1 MRGQESKANFV
12 HLHNHSEFSLLDGAS
27 RIDEMV
33 QLAKEMGMEA
43 VALTDHGAMFGVIKF
58 YQAAQRTGVKP
69 IIGAEVYIAPRD
81 RREKEHN
88 IEVPEASFHLT
99 LLCANET
106 GYRNLVKLVSLGYL
120 EGFYYKPRID
130 KELLTQ
136 YHSGLIALS
145 GCLKGE
151 VNWYLL
157 HRDFDS
163 AMRAA
168 ARYQEIFGRENFYLE
183 VMRTGLPEQEQLIPD
198 IVELS
203 RALDIPIVATND
215 CHYLKPEDARAQD
228 VLVCLQTNK
237 RLKDK
242 ERLRLPGSGFYFR
255 SATEMYE
262 LFQDLP
268 EAVLNT
274 RVVAEKCNCYLDL
287 EHRQFHLPAFKP
299 PAEFEDEF
307 RYLVHLV
314 NKGVRQRYRSLNPA
328 IEERLNYELDVIH
341 RMGFAGYFLIVH
353 DLVQFAKNKGIRVGP
368 GRGSAGGSLVLY
380 CLGVTEIDPLKYGLL
395 FERFLNTERITLPD
409 VDIDFADS
417 RRQEV
422 IDYIRSRYGEDSVT
436 QIITFGTL
444 GSRAVIR
451 DVGRVLDIPISEVDL
466 IAKQIPQGSEL
477 AAALK
482 QVPELQ
488 FLIRSKPEYQT
499 MWEIALKLEGLSRH
513 ASVHASAVVI
523 TPRPL
528 LELIPLY
535 KVPGG
540 ETCTQYDMYT
550 LDDIGILKMDIL
562 GLRTLTVIDEAEK
575 LIQQHTPQ
583 FRIEDL
589 DFSDRRSYELLQRG
603 ETVGLFQLES
613 AGMRDLCKRTQP
625 EKLEHIIDLIALFRP
640 GPMNLIPEYIDRKKD
655 PTKIKYDHPLL
666 EPFCRDTFGIII
678 YQEQVMQAAQAL
690 AGYTLGQA
698 DILRRAMGKKKPA
711 EMAAQRATFI
721 AGCEKKSNLSRER
734 AAAIFDLLE
743 KFAGYGFN
751 KSHAAG
757 YACLSYITAYLK
769 ANYPKE
775 FIAAALTSELGDSDK
790 LAKFINEARRMGIK
804 VLGPDVNQSAAKF
817 TIEKDAVRY
826 GLAGVK
832 NVGIGAA
839 ELIVEERQKNGP
851 YQNLLDFLV
860 RTRGKVNRKAVE
872 SLIKAGAF
880 DAFNPDRTQLLTELE
895 PLLTKAASEKLLFYD
910 RQFQLFGSETDD
922 PSAPLVTKKSTP
934 RTVIINYEKEAL
946 GFYFSS
952 HPLERYRLEYSALA
966 LTPIAELENREEG
979 TSVAIG
985 GIITARKVRKDRRE
999 RDYFILTLEDFNSSV
1014 EVMAFSNVIETC
1026 RVALV
1031 PDNIVI
1037 VQGKV
1042 KTRAAGDASG
1052 TSGIPQLWADAVY
1065 NFDRAL
1071 QFIKKVVLELS
1082 ETELD
1087 DSLVTKIRETLSAF
1101 PGEVPVVISLTKSDN
1116 EKRRLLLKKYPVQLE
1131 PKLIAELSN
1140 LVGPDR
1146 VQLFGSLPQLETRS
1160 YLRAGQRRVQTR

>member
-1 MRGQESKANFV
+1 MPRERQKVDFV
-12 HLHNHSEFSLLDGAS
+12 HLHNHSEYSLLDGAT
-27 RIDEMV
+27 RIEDMV

-43 VALTDHGAMFGVIKF
+43 VALTDHGGMFGVIKF
-58 YQAAQRTGVKP
+58 YQTAQRAGVKP
-69 IIGAEVYIAPRD
+69 IIGAEVYIAPRH
-81 RREKEHN
+81 RQEKEHH
-88 IEVPEASFHLT
+88 IDVPEASFHLT

-106 GYRNLVKLVSLGYL
+106 GYRNLIKLVSLGYL
-120 EGFYYKPRID
+120 EGFYYKPRVD
-130 KELLTQ
+130 KELLAK

-157 HRDFDS
+157 RQDIDS

-168 ARYQEIFGRENFYLE
+168 ASYQEIFGRENFYLE
-183 VMRTGLPEQEQLIPD
+183 VMRTGLPEQEKIIPD
-198 IVELS
+198 IVDIS

-242 ERLRLPGSGFYFR
+242 ERLRLAGNGFYFR
-255 SATEMYE
+255 SGTEMLE
-262 LFQDLP
+262 LFKDLP
-268 EAVLNT
+268 EAVSNT
-274 RVVAEKCNCYLDL
+274 RAVAEKCECVLKL
-287 EHRQFHLPAFKP
+287 ENRQFHLPAFKP

-307 RYLVHLV
+307 RYLTHLV
-314 NKGVRQRYRSLNPA
+314 NEGVRQRYRTPTPE
-328 IEERLNYELDVIH
+328 IEDRLKYELEVIN

-353 DLVQFAKNKGIRVGP
+353 DIVHFAKMKGIRVGP

-395 FERFLNTERITLPD
+395 FERFLNSERITLPD

-451 DVGRVLDIPISEVDL
+451 DVGRVLDIPIAEVDP
-466 IAKQIPQGSEL
+466 IAKQIPPGSEL
-477 AAALK
+477 ATALK
-482 QVPELQ
+482 EVPELQ
-488 FLIRSKPEYQT
+488 FLIRSKPEYQQ
-499 MWEIALKLEGLSRH
+499 MWEIALKLEGLCRH

-575 LIQQHTPQ
+575 LIQQHTPG
-583 FRIEDL
+583 FRIENL
-589 DFSDRRSYELLQRG
+589 DYSDRRTYELLQQG

-613 AGMRDLCKRTQP
+613 AGMRDLCKRSRP

-640 GPMNLIPEYIDRKKD
+640 GPMDLIPEYIERKKE
-655 PTKIKYDHPLL
+655 PTKIKYDHPDL
-666 EPFCRDTFGIII
+666 EDFCKDTYGIII

-711 EMAAQRATFI
+711 EMAAQRETFI
-721 AGCEKKSNLSRER
+721 AGCEKKKGLPRER
-734 AAAIFDLLE
+734 AQAIFDLLE

-751 KSHAAG
+751 KSHATG

-775 FIAAALTSELGDSDK
+775 FIAASLTSELGDTDK
-790 LAKFINEARRMGIK
+790 LAKFISEARRMGIK
-804 VLGPDVNQSAAKF
+804 VLGPDINHSAAQF

-832 NVGIGAA
+832 NVGINAA
-839 ELIVEERQKNGP
+839 EIIVAERQEKGP
-851 YQNLLDFLV
+851 YENLLDFLV

-880 DAFNPDRTQLLTELE
+880 DSFNPNRTQLLAELE
-895 PLLTKAASEKLLFYD
+895 PLMTKAASEKLLLYE
-910 RQFQLFGSETDD
+910 RQFQLFGPAQEESNPPLETEK
-922 PSAPLVTKKSTP
+922 TTP
-934 RTVIINYEKEAL
+934 TADIITYEKDSF

-952 HPLERYRLEYSALA
+952 HPLEHYRLEYNALA
-966 LTPIAELENREEG
+966 LTPIAELENLEEG
-979 TSVAIG
+979 KPVAIG
-985 GIITARKVRKDRRE
+985 GIISSRKVRKDRRE
-999 RDYFILTLEDFNSSV
+999 RDYFILTIEDFNSAI
-1014 EVMAFSNVIETC
+1014 EVMVFNNVLETC
-1026 RVALV
+1026 RELLK
-1031 PDNIVI
+1031 PDSMVI

-1042 KTRAAGDASG
+1042 KMRAGGDNSTTG
-1052 TSGIPQLWADAVY
+1052 GIPQLWADSIY
-1065 NFDRAL
+1065 PFDRAYE
-1071 QFIKKVVLELS
+1071 FIRKIVLELF

-1087 DSLVTKIRETLSAF
+1087 DSLIAKIRETLSAF
-1101 PGEVPVVISLTKSDN
+1101 PGETPVVLHLTKSDN
-1116 EKRRLLLKKYPVQLE
+1116 EKRRLLLKKYPVRLE
-1131 PKLIAELSN
+1131 PKLIAALTSI
-1140 LVGPDR
+1140 VGPDR
-1146 VQLFGSLPQLETRS
+1146 VKLIGNLPQLETRD
-1160 YLRAGQRRVQTR
+1160 YPGTGKKRR